1 MKITEYWI
9 AAMRLNIRNITIQ
22 FPPRFIVYTK
32 VEALTYD
39 EGYEE
44 TVFIFEVYI
53 SSSWRRDLVS
63 LFLRHIS

>member
-1 MKITEYWI
+1 
-9 AAMRLNIRNITIQ
+9 MRLNIRNITIQ

-53 SSSWRRDLVS
+53 SSS
-63 LFLRHIS
+63 